1 MSLADDKRGV
11 FTTIGSYTSMI
22 EQPNLPFQTDL
33 FDSINNKDDIV
44 PFLLDVLKT
53 VAGSD
58 ALKETIGGMFGS
70 LVEEVEPKLKTELK
84 KQFVQSNANNS
95 LPSSFQT
102 NGITVPVKTIDVKG
116 KFKVAPNSPGGDL
129 LYDTSLPNFDKRAHD
144 AISNSGLAQGFSNLS
159 IKYVG
164 GDSFQIKPSGFTGN
178 IGDFFSDYLDD
189 VKLLD
194 KKEITSTVMDSIYG
208 TLASK
213 QNKTEEQ
220 LYEELQVETMLNQVL
235 DDEDNAFVIAP
246 EKYEEL
252 LTKAQEL
259 ANGVV
264 NYDMGCGLMPAEL
277 QFDDFSKLI
286 TSISGATDPFYIGD
300 QLDATIEESTSG
312 STTTEDLTTENKQ
325 TIKDGFFQ
333 RIIKIFTMQ
342 ILFAVTAAPQVRALL
357 GMMSSLQ
364 NNGTVLIDK
373 ASNDMKNFKT
383 MIKCMSKEVMA
394 AIAAFIFA
402 IAVAY
407 LIKLLKPIIKRV
419 IKEKINQYS
428 DIIISLTGA
437 LAKIKDVAGTVTNAI
452 T

>member
-1 MSLADDKRGV
+1 M
-11 FTTIGSYTSMI
+11 
-22 EQPNLPFQTDL
+22 
-33 FDSINNKDDIV
+33 

-70 LVEEVEPKLKTELK
+70 LVDEVEPKLKTELK
-84 KQFVQSNANNS
+84 KQFVQPNANNS
-95 LPSSFQT
+95 LPASFQT
-102 NGITVPVKTIDVKG
+102 NGITVPVKNIDVKG
-116 KFKVAPNSPGGDL
+116 KFKVAPDSLGGDL
-129 LYDTSLPNFDKRAHD
+129 LYDTSIPNFDKRAHD
-144 AISNSGLAQGFSNLS
+144 AILNSGIPQSFSVLS

-164 GDSFQIKPSGFTGN
+164 SDSFQIKPSGFTGN
-178 IGDFFSDYLDD
+178 IGDFFSSYLDD
-189 VKLLD
+189 VQLLD

-220 LYEELQVETMLNQVL
+220 LYNELQVETILNQVL
-235 DDEDNAFVIAP
+235 DDEDDAFVISP
-246 EKYEEL
+246 QKYDEL

-259 ANGVV
+259 AKGVV

-277 QFDDFSKLI
+277 QFDDFNKLI
-286 TSISGATDPFYIGD
+286 ISISGATDPFYIGD

-312 STTTEDLTTENKQ
+312 STETEDLTTENKQ

-333 RIIKIFTMQ
+333 KLIKIFTTQ
-342 ILFAVTAAPQVRALL
+342 ILFAVTAAPQIRALL

-364 NNGTVLIDK
+364 NNGSVLIDK
-373 ASNDMKNFKT
+373 ASADMKNFKT

-437 LAKIKDVAGTVTNAI
+437 LAKIKDVAGTVTDAI